1 MDRKGVNTLKVI
13 IEKNGINA
21 HSVNDKAVISHGIAQ
36 KTELSKKSGGRL
48 EKQQIRSIGGV
59 ENTAEEQPQGKPSA
73 AAQKRE
79 HFAKNKINASHE
91 VPKSAEIPKIVLAE
105 HTPHSAK
112 GANPDELAKSADISK
127 GRTVGE
133 KQLSVKGGKP
143 DVVPKAVDISKKG
156 TSECKPLAAKGE
168 KAFRTGKPKPSAS
181 AAAHWKQRLKN
192 KRLKLAPR
200 KKYKVLNNGVVNS
213 GTITKRRAR
222 VIYSQVPAKLK
233 KLKLKRLQ
241 KRSFKINKSQAEL
254 MQMAMGGG
262 SVSSGG
268 GRLKRLVPMGV
279 SGTKK
284 VYRIAKKPVKMLK
297 QEFYS
302 KSDKNETGT
311 EAAKLGLK
319 TYDYA
324 KQGAKTAVETGVKAV
339 KKSRQLTKRVYKK
352 LHKPTTAELKR
363 TLRKRIYRN
372 KLKSQVNYLAKQTVR
387 KGTKAAA
394 NAAKMAAQAAQKAA
408 QAAAKAITSAV
419 TKIAGLIA
427 ETMPWSLIIIGAILI
442 ILIIALMF
450 GSFLGGASGSVAG
463 GGAWLVDDNSS
474 QTPEE
479 IYEGYKKFVEQAKE
493 VMETQAKKALKTQ
506 VTSFCDSDTTA
517 PRKIIQYIDKD
528 NNILRYPASGADS
541 TINPVYGKIEM
552 QKKGSK
558 SA

>member
-1 MDRKGVNTLKVI
+1 MNTLKVI

-48 EKQQIRSIGGV
+48 EKQQIRAVGGA
-59 ENTAEEQPQGKPSA
+59 EKTAKAEMPNGSLSA

-79 HFAKNKINASHE
+79 HFAKGSQKSVGGTVQGVPKEVEIQESGTVEGNSSFVIKGDTATLPLKSNEFPKSGTNERIPLSVNGGKPYGIPKAAD
-91 VPKSAEIPKIVLAE
+91 VPKSGMVE
-105 HTPHSAK
+105 
-112 GANPDELAKSADISK
+112 
-127 GRTVGE
+127 R
-133 KQLSVKGGKP
+133 
-143 DVVPKAVDISKKG
+143 
-156 TSECKPLAAKGE
+156 KPLAAKGE

-372 KLKSQVNYLAKQTVR
+372 KLKSQVNYLR
-387 KGTKAAA
+387 
-394 NAAKMAAQAAQKAA
+394 NRRF
-408 QAAAKAITSAV
+408 AKALRRLARR
-419 TKIAGLIA
+419 LP
-427 ETMPWSLIIIGAILI
+427 MPQRWRRRLLKKLHKPLQRLSQ
-442 ILIIALMF
+442 AL
-450 GSFLGGASGSVAG
+450 L
-463 GGAWLVDDNSS
+463 
-474 QTPEE
+474 Q
-479 IYEGYKKFVEQAKE
+479 
-493 VMETQAKKALKTQ
+493 
-506 VTSFCDSDTTA
+506 
-517 PRKIIQYIDKD
+517 R
-528 NNILRYPASGADS
+528 
-541 TINPVYGKIEM
+541 
-552 QKKGSK
+552 
-558 SA
+558 

>member
-284 VYRIAKKPVKMLK
+284 VYRIAKK
-297 QEFYS
+297 
-302 KSDKNETGT
+302 
-311 EAAKLGLK
+311 A
-319 TYDYA
+319 
-324 KQGAKTAVETGVKAV
+324 
-339 KKSRQLTKRVYKK
+339 
-352 LHKPTTAELKR
+352 
-363 TLRKRIYRN
+363 
-372 KLKSQVNYLAKQTVR
+372 
-387 KGTKAAA
+387 
-394 NAAKMAAQAAQKAA
+394 
-408 QAAAKAITSAV
+408 
-419 TKIAGLIA
+419 
-427 ETMPWSLIIIGAILI
+427 
-442 ILIIALMF
+442 
-450 GSFLGGASGSVAG
+450 
-463 GGAWLVDDNSS
+463 
-474 QTPEE
+474 
-479 IYEGYKKFVEQAKE
+479 
-493 VMETQAKKALKTQ
+493 
-506 VTSFCDSDTTA
+506 C
-517 PRKIIQYIDKD
+517 
-528 NNILRYPASGADS
+528 
-541 TINPVYGKIEM
+541 
-552 QKKGSK
+552 
-558 SA
+558 